1 MARPGASF
9 SRDQADWRGTAE
21 QYVTGPHWPAHRV
34 LENVRPWPAAALDA
48 PLRGQ
53 ESIDLMA
60 SMAAETAPSRTAHG
74 RIDLAMV
81 LVAGLGAGVVAT
93 LAQIALWL
101 AGNDS
106 GTSAGRHSQLSAWLS
121 LAGASSTMHVNA
133 MQHRFTL
140 SIEA

>member
-93 LAQIALWL
+93 LAQIALWWL

-106 GTSAGRHSQLSAWLS
+106 GTSAGRHSQLIAWLS
-121 LAGASSTMHVNA
+121 LVGVNHA
-133 MQHRFTL
+133 CECHAT
-140 SIEA
+140 